1 MASLVAL
8 SMPRLT
14 NDVRAP
20 DLSEVMS
27 GKKISFGR
35 KSRFGESVHE
45 DMIRFWVEHSRP
57 SAHRTVTR
65 TRRSDEPA
73 VPVHYTVRSSD
84 EMFYLWQCRAV
95 GSSEDH
101 SSVKVMDFSPW
112 KRRFDRE
119 VSMSDWFDVLQA
131 LHICVITRDA
141 NGELCYEYFDYF
153 SEASNNYQFVMKAM
167 KEFFAT
173 ETMTAFK
180 SSEINLWS
188 DGGPHHFKIN
198 TSIYFMLIDVLYDFG
213 IRVTWKF
220 FASNHGKGACDVH
233 TGTCKRAARK
243 YALTH
248 ILDGT
253 GDIANFVNEYVKNAQ
268 AWSLSKGDV
277 TKEKLNI
284 ARRLESVKK
293 WHFFGLEDAVG
304 HGKCYRIRTRQ
315 TDEPEADEMIQ
326 TITAGDEASD

>member
-1 MASLVAL
+1 MGHANCRNKKNGKPSCKRGDRCKAFLAYL
-8 SMPRLT
+8 KS
-14 NDVRAP
+14 
-20 DLSEVMS
+20 S
-27 GKKISFGR
+27 GKADEFKRMQDQVSDFNEHKRIKEAQNAAYKRDLDALLSGR
-35 KSRFGESVHE
+35 RNCV
-45 DMIRFWVEHSRP
+45 V
-57 SAHRTVTR
+57 
-65 TRRSDEPA
+65 
-73 VPVHYTVRSSD
+73 
-84 EMFYLWQCRAV
+84 
-95 GSSEDH
+95 
-101 SSVKVMDFSPW
+101 VMDFSPW